1 MERFYTI
8 KLRHYKKGQYG
19 KTAYGSAFKFEAVA
33 FADGYA
39 AALRDSGRTDLYV
52 SVHDVHG
59 RKIHDA

>member
-1 MERFYTI
+1 MERFYSI
-8 KLRHYKKGQYG
+8 KLRRYRNGQYG
-19 KTAYGSAFKFEAVA
+19 KTTYGSAFKFEAIA
-33 FADGYA
+33 FAEGYA